1 MPMACACAEVH
12 SMTERDFDSE
22 GDPDDLDG
30 DLDGGLDGD
39 LDGEDS
45 VSVGSAT
52 RSGVRR
58 VVVSAFALLCVGF
71 AAITRWSAIV
81 ASHPAYLLLLV
92 ALALAAGAVLSMWA
106 TRAWESRRGPRVQRS
121 PQTVVRTL
129 LAATICLAI
138 GGVVLYLR
146 PLPASGS
153 ATDLL
158 GDSDAVDVTETL
170 THLEFAPTAGADTG
184 LVFYPGALVDPRSY
198 APTLRPLAEAGV
210 LVVVVKMPL
219 GIAFLGSGAANGV
232 IADHP
237 DIDRWAIGGHSLG
250 GAVASSFA
258 RATTDD
264 VAGLVFWAAYPTRS
278 MADVTGLEVLSISA
292 SNDGLTT
299 RADIADS
306 VDDLPPGAKFVEVAG
321 AVHAFFGDYGE
332 QPGDGVP
339 SIARLDAQ
347 SQIVSV
353 TLEWL
358 DSLSG

>member
-1 MPMACACAEVH
+1 MPTACSCAEVQT
-12 SMTERDFDSE
+12 MTSRDFDS
-22 GDPDDLDG
+22 DG
-30 DLDGGLDGD
+30 DSDGGLDGD
-39 LDGEDS
+39 DS
-45 VSVGSAT
+45 MSVGSSG

-58 VVVSAFALLCVGF
+58 FVVSAFALLCVSF

-92 ALALAAGAVLSMWA
+92 ALALASGAVLSMWA
-106 TRAWESRRGPRVQRS
+106 ARVWESRRGPRVQRT

-129 LAATICLAI
+129 LAATVCLAI

-153 ATDLL
+153 ATALL

-184 LVFYPGALVDPRSY
+184 LVFYPEALVDPRSY
-198 APTLRPLAEAGV
+198 APTLRPLAEAGI

-219 GIAFLGSGAANGV
+219 GIAFLGSGAAKGV
-232 IADHP
+232 ISDHP

-258 RATTDD
+258 RDNTDD
-264 VAGLVFWAAYPTRS
+264 IDGLVLWAAYPTRS

-306 VDDLPPGAKFVEVAG
+306 VDDLPPTTRFIEVDG
-321 AVHAFFGDYGE
+321 AVHTFFGDYGD
-332 QPGDGVP
+332 QPGDGLP
-339 SIARLDAQ
+339 SIDRADAQ
-347 SQIVSV
+347 SQIVSA
-353 TLEWL
+353 TLEL
-358 DSLSG
+358 LNSLSG

>member
-1 MPMACACAEVH
+1 
-12 SMTERDFDSE
+12 MTERDFDSD
-22 GDPDDLDG
+22 GDLDG
-30 DLDGGLDGD
+30 DLAD
-39 LDGEDS
+39 LDGGPADDDS
-45 VSVGSAT
+45 GMAGSAGSAG

-58 VVVSAFALLCVGF
+58 VVVSAFALLCIGF
-71 AAITRWSAIV
+71 AAITRWSPIV
-81 ASHPAYLLLLV
+81 ASHPAYLILLV

-106 TRAWESRRGPRVQRS
+106 TRAWESRRGPRVQRT

-153 ATDLL
+153 ATALL
-158 GDSDAVDVTETL
+158 GDSDTVDVTETL
-170 THLEFAPTAGADTG
+170 THLEFAPMAGADTG
-184 LVFYPGALVDPRSY
+184 LVFYPEALVDPRSY
-198 APTLRPLAEAGV
+198 APTLRPLAEAGI

-219 GIAFLGSGAANGV
+219 GIAFLGSGAAKGV
-232 IADHP
+232 ISDHP
-237 DIDRWAIGGHSLG
+237 EIDRWAVGGHSLG

-258 RATTDD
+258 RDNTDA
-264 VAGLVFWAAYPTRS
+264 VEGLVLWAAYPTRS
-278 MADVTGLEVLSISA
+278 MADTTGLDVLSISA

-299 RADIADS
+299 RSDIADS
-306 VDDLPPGAKFVEVAG
+306 VDDLPPGATFVEVAG

-339 SIARLDAQ
+339 SIGRVEAQ
-347 SQIVSV
+347 SQIVSA

-358 DSLSG
+358 ASLSG